1 VKLVLLFFFSALSAW
16 GQVIVD
22 LPSVRPA
29 AISNSSADTFQ
40 VQSNQANQDAA
51 LARRYQQV
59 RMECIQNRRIIAG
72 KIVKLLPEGLVVD
85 SGYTNLM
92 RAPLN
97 SSWLIPGTVTAA
109 RPANL
114 VEASQ
119 PDAICVGLVFVAD
132 LPKGRGA
139 SAKPKLFDYVCL
151 EGFPVGQ
158 YTYTSVGDLQRTVRE
173 FTTKLQN
180 ATRWNFDQQEHP
192 NAPPK

>member
-1 VKLVLLFFFSALSAW
+1 MKLVLLSFFGVLSAW
-16 GQVIVD
+16 GQAVVD

-29 AISNSSADTFQ
+29 AISNSPAETSQ
-40 VQSNQANQDAA
+40 VQSNQAAA
-51 LARRYQQV
+51 MTQRYEQV
-59 RMECIQNRRIIAG
+59 RMDCIQNRRMIAG
-72 KIVKLLPEGLVVD
+72 KIVKLLPDGLVVD

-97 SSWLIPGTVTAA
+97 SSWLIPGTGTAA

-114 VEASQ
+114 VEANQ

-132 LPKGRGA
+132 LPKSRGA